1 MFNKFVYNLKLNK
14 QQILLKKKKINLTYK
29 AIFSNLRF
37 FKSFKKKNPSFFLTK
52 KYRISLLKII
62 CAKQKKQIMMK
73 KWRTTNIW
81 KVFEEI

>member
-62 CAKQKKQIMMK
+62 CAKQKTNNDEKMTYDQYMK
-73 KWRTTNIW
+73 SI
-81 KVFEEI
+81 